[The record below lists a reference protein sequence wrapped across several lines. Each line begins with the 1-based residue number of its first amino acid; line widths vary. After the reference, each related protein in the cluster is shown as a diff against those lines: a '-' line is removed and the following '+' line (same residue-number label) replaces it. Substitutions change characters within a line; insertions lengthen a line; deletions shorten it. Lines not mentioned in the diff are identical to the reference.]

1 MTKNLKQLLIFNEIC
16 DIFITIG
23 KGKGKGKKSKK
34 VPESEATQS
43 EIAREAE
50 KRLQDFLSMNNLCA
64 ASAPPQSISS
74 HQSNRQ
80 SDYAWTNDSSS
91 LRNPIKD
98 ATKAIFIKKLELTI
112 NGTPIDQIEDKQTE
126 DECIQ
131 AYWKMFTFNGQMN
144 TLFTN
149 GISYS
154 DFR

>member
-64 ASAPPQSISS
+64 ASAPPQSIASE
-74 HQSNRQ
+74 QSNRQ
-80 SDYAWTNDSSS
+80 SECPWTNDSSS
-91 LRNPIKD
+91 TRNAHPIQ
-98 ATKAIFIKKLELTI
+98 ASTKAIFIKRLELTI
-112 NGTPIDQIEDKQTE
+112 NGTP
-126 DECIQ
+126 
-131 AYWKMFTFNGQMN
+131 Y
-144 TLFTN
+144 
-149 GISYS
+149 
-154 DFR
+154 